1 MYNFPESFF
10 KDGKNEILGVDKVG
24 DWATHRLSYPIT
36 KEYEITHGYAL
47 ALIFTSWIRVA
58 LKYNSTTMIP
68 RLRTL
73 GEMIFDEPDYQKV
86 PGKLEELFDIASN
99 EDNEL
104 NEPIPGVAEE
114 VTKEALSNL
123 EKIETALPTVRG
135 LEASDR
141 EMDELSKKAETSF
154 QDLMDLGMQVDS
166 RFSGDIFSVASNM
179 LNHAITAKTAKLNKK
194 LKMIDLQLKK
204 ATLDQR
210 QAKAD
215 EKIDNIPLGEG
226 QNLDRNE
233 LLRVLSAKNTEE

>member
-1 MYNFPESFF
+1 M
-10 KDGKNEILGVDKVG
+10 
-24 DWATHRLSYPIT
+24 T
-36 KEYEITHGYAL
+36 K
-47 ALIFTSWIRVA
+47 
-58 LKYNSTTMIP
+58 
-68 RLRTL
+68 
-73 GEMIFDEPDYQKV
+73 
-86 PGKLEELFDIASN
+86 KLEELFDIASQ
-99 EDNEL
+99 EENEL
-104 NEPIPGVAEE
+104 NEPIPGVAKE
-114 VTKEALSNL
+114 VTQEALSNL

-141 EMDELSKKAETSF
+141 ELDDLATKASTSF

-204 ATLDQR
+204 DTLDQR

-233 LLRVLSAKNTEE
+233 LLRVLSGKNLEE

>member
-1 MYNFPESFF
+1 M
-10 KDGKNEILGVDKVG
+10 
-24 DWATHRLSYPIT
+24 T
-36 KEYEITHGYAL
+36 K
-47 ALIFTSWIRVA
+47 
-58 LKYNSTTMIP
+58 
-68 RLRTL
+68 
-73 GEMIFDEPDYQKV
+73 
-86 PGKLEELFDIASN
+86 KLEELFDIASQ

-104 NEPIPGVAEE
+104 NEPIPGVAKE
-114 VTKEALSNL
+114 VTLEAISNL

-135 LEASDR
+135 LEASDQ
-141 EMDELSKKAETSF
+141 ELDDLANKASTSF

-210 QAKAD
+210 QAKVD
-215 EKIDNIPLGEG
+215 EKIDNIPLGEVG

-233 LLRVLSAKNTEE
+233 LLRVLSGKNLEE